1 MVSSAAA
8 CRRRLSCLLVELF
21 WQVRLGWST
30 VSGWKWIT
38 LQLVSQRHWSIP
50 EQYHSGALCH
60 VIHIFLLWGSVSL
73 GSLLL
78 GATLLVASGGL
89 LPVGS
94 ARSHHS
100 WYTHGDTSHNGSS
113 SPIACL
119 VITNPCGR
127 KIGFRSC
134 QVAWKAAGGGQSNSY
149 AVSCYPPE
157 TALWFARLM
166 MACGFGLTC
175 TLTS

>member
-1 MVSSAAA
+1 M
-8 CRRRLSCLLVELF
+8 
-21 WQVRLGWST
+21 
-30 VSGWKWIT
+30 
-38 LQLVSQRHWSIP
+38 
-50 EQYHSGALCH
+50 CH

-73 GSLLL
+73 GSLLP
-78 GATLLVASGGL
+78 GATLSVASGGL

-127 KIGFRSC
+127 KIRFRAC
-134 QVAWKAAGGGQSNSY
+134 QVAWKAAGRGQSYNSGI
-149 AVSCYPPE
+149 VRYP
-157 TALWFARLM
+157 TRNRALHRTTDDGMWIWFYM
-166 MACGFGLTC
+166 YHDNYDV
-175 TLTS
+175 